1 MRATLFLGANA
12 AQRLTQCLLMA
23 TLLMGVTA
31 HAEERLTKGV
41 TKAKDGVEIHY
52 ESGGSGWPA
61 LVFIHGWNCDRSYW
75 SAQLPV
81 FATTHQVVTID
92 LAGHGDSG
100 INRADWS
107 MANFGADVAAVADA
121 LQLKD
126 ILLIGHSMGGPVA
139 LEAARLLKGR
149 VKMIIG
155 ADTLSDVTLRYADEQ
170 LAGMLAAM
178 AVDFSGTV
186 EGLVRSSFFLPTSD
200 PALID
205 QIASDMSAAQP
216 AAGIGAFEG
225 FARWFNQEVEQTLA
239 DIDVPIRLINSDYR
253 PTNTRAGQALT
264 ASFEATLMSGV
275 GHFVMQEDPDQ
286 FNAAMA
292 ELLNH

>member
-1 MRATLFLGANA
+1 MQATFFLAANVVHRLTRCLLIASLFAGAA
-12 AQRLTQCLLMA
+12 AQA
-23 TLLMGVTA
+23 D
-31 HAEERLTKGV
+31 ERLTHGV
-41 TKAKDGVEIHY
+41 TQAKDGVELHY
-52 ESGGSGWPA
+52 ESGGSGSPA

-75 SAQLPV
+75 SAQLPF
-81 FATTHQVVTID
+81 FAATHQVVAID

-100 INRADWS
+100 INRETWS

-126 ILLIGHSMGGPVA
+126 IILVGHSMGGPVA

-149 VKMIIG
+149 VKMVIG
-155 ADTLSDVTLRYADEQ
+155 ADTLSDVSLRYADEQ

-178 AVDFSGTV
+178 AADFSGTV
-186 EGLVRSSFFLPTSD
+186 EGLVRSSFFLPTSE

-205 QIASDMSAAQP
+205 QIARDMSAAPP

-225 FARWFNQEVEQTLA
+225 FARWFDEDVEKTMA

-253 PTNTRAGQALT
+253 PTNTLAGQALT

-275 GHFVMQEDPDQ
+275 GHFVMQEDPAQ
-286 FNAAMA
+286 FNAIMA
-292 ELLNH
+292 ELLNR